1 MSSKSE
7 KKQADGDVAPE
18 VTEDQGIREGRPNPG
33 NPAQQRNNEHKSGY
47 GGDGGKPRTSSQDR
61 EKTRE
66 S

>member
-33 NPAQQRNNEHKSGY
+33 NPPQQRSKEHKSGY
-47 GGDGGKPRTSSQDR
+47 GGEGGNPRTSSQDR